1 MEITPDKWQRA
12 KTVFDAVLQQPA
24 VERASFLAVACPE
37 EDLRDQVEQ
46 LLLNHEQAGS
56 FLSKPI
62 LEQHKQHSAGKSDR
76 FASGTIVATRFKVVR
91 LLGKGGMG
99 EVSEAEDLKLRRKVA
114 LKFLPEEL

>member
-12 KTVFDAVLQQPA
+12 KAVFDAVLLQPA
-24 VERASFLAVACPE
+24 GERESFLASICPE
-37 EDLRDQVEQ
+37 DDLRRQVEQ

-62 LEQHKQHSAGKSDR
+62 IEHHNQARAAISDR
-76 FASGTIVATRFKVVR
+76 FASGTIVAARFKVIR

-99 EVSEAEDLKLRRKVA
+99 EVFEAEDVKLR
-114 LKFLPEEL
+114 